1 MTGYDREYAVP
12 RYRPR
17 WWAIGLVAL
26 AVTAAVAA
34 ARAQEQAVVCLRLTA
49 LNEALSSGHGER
61 PAAEGIGSDG
71 KSRLVVWANPDTGTW
86 TAAVV
91 LTSGKACLI
100 GSGQGWEMAQPKRE
114 EQGS

>member
-1 MTGYDREYAVP
+1 MTGYDRERAVP
-12 RYRPR
+12 VLRPR

-34 ARAQEQAVVCLRLTA
+34 ARAQEQAVVCLQLTA

-100 GSGQGWEMAQPKRE
+100 GSGEGWEMAQPKRE